1 MILYKFSRICDVWAV
16 APNYNLDILDNL
28 QKRICRVIGTA
39 LQLLSLVILT
49 MVTLTVFIIGKLETL
64 CFITNF

>member
-1 MILYKFSRICDVWAV
+1 MISDKFSRICDVWAV
-16 APNYNLDILDNL
+16 APNCNLNILDNL

-64 CFITNF
+64 GFIKNF